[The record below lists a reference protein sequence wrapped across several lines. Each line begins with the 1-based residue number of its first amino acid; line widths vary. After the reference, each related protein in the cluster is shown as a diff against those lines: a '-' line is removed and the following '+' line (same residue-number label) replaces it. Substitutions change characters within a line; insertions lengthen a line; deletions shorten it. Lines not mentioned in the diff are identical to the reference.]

1 MSEEILNNA
10 PEEQEL
16 TQEQVNEYKKIRME
30 KLKALQDEGA
40 DPFQITKFD
49 VSASCE
55 QAKADYEKL
64 EAKLKDQAGDDEEAL
79 KALLEENKLT
89 VSIAGRIM
97 SKRMMG
103 KASFM
108 DLRDKS
114 GKVQLYVRMNEV
126 GKEAFDRYVKKGD
139 IGDIVGITGFVFR
152 TRMGEISV
160 HAESFTLLSKNLQPL
175 PEKWHGL
182 KDQDTRYRQ
191 RYTDL
196 ICNPEVKDTFIKRS
210 KIISTIRRYL
220 DERGFMEVETPM
232 LVSNAG
238 GAAAR
243 PFETHYNALDEDVKL
258 RISLELYLKR
268 LIVGGLE
275 RVYET

>member
-1 MSEEILNNA
+1 MSEEIKNNA

-40 DPFQITKFD
+40 DPFQITKYD
-49 VSASCE
+49 VTASCE
-55 QAKADYEKL
+55 EAKVLYEREEAKCKDLAGNDEAVLAEKL
-64 EAKLKDQAGDDEEAL
+64 E
-79 KALLEENKLT
+79 ENRVR

-139 IGDIVGITGFVFR
+139 IGDIVGVTGFVFR

-210 KIISTIRRYL
+210 QILRSLREFLDARGSCSSTIIFFVIL
-220 DERGFMEVETPM
+220 
-232 LVSNAG
+232 N
-238 GAAAR
+238 
-243 PFETHYNALDEDVKL
+243 
-258 RISLELYLKR
+258 SLHFLF
-268 LIVGGLE
+268 G
-275 RVYET
+275 